1 MQAMKCSVFSGLL
14 GLACLASAVAA
25 CGRTAQ
31 PLASAQAPRAGQESL
46 AAYAVASG
54 ASRQVLAKLRPG
66 VDAKAFA
73 AKQGLKHAGAI
84 GLNIHR
90 FEGAS
95 ARPKLARGGEVL
107 WVEDE
112 RAIEAPKLVEAPA
125 GRSPQA
131 PRRSGGP
138 NDPLLTAQYGWQL
151 VGGAEAYAQGAKGR
165 GVTVAII
172 DSGIDASHPEF
183 AGQLLPGWDVSGKEA
198 GPGGHE
204 DGYGHGT
211 HVAGVV
217 GALANNGQGI
227 AGLAPEA
234 KLLPVR
240 IFNNFGHSKEGASA
254 AAVIWAVDHGAQVI
268 NASWGSPLPG
278 EAAKEAVRYAMSKNV
293 VFVAAVGNSGKNGD
307 EDPSYPAAI
316 PGVLAVAG
324 TTDTDGWASFSTWGN
339 FITIA
344 APGESILSTYPMAK
358 GNGYRIMRG
367 TSMAAP
373 CVSACAAVLR
383 GAQPN
388 LTQDQIRERF
398 HATAKDVIQNGFD
411 PYSGHGRIDLTKA
424 LAAVRR

>member
-1 MQAMKCSVFSGLL
+1 MVGMAWAAGL
-14 GLACLASAVAA
+14 GACMGPRVAPLP
-25 CGRTAQ
+25 AQ
-31 PLASAQAPRAGQESL
+31 PNMNQAAL
-46 AAYAVASG
+46 AAFASASG
-54 ASRQVLAKLRPG
+54 ADRQVLAKLKPG
-66 VDAKAFA
+66 VEPKAFA
-73 AKQGLKHAGAI
+73 AKHGLRHAGAI

-90 FEGAS
+90 FEGAK
-95 ARPKLARGGEVL
+95 ARPQLSPGPELL
-107 WVEDE
+107 WVEAE
-112 RAIEAPKLVEAPA
+112 RAIQAPSLEEAPA
-125 GRSPQA
+125 T
-131 PRRSGGP
+131 RRPGASREAGP
-138 NDPLLTAQYGWQL
+138 NDPLLPAQYGWTV
-151 VGGAEAYAQGAKGR
+151 VGGAEAWTRGAKGQ

-172 DSGIDASHPEF
+172 DSGIDAKHPEF
-183 AGQLLPGWDVSGKEA
+183 AGQILPGWDVSGKES
-198 GPGGHE
+198 GPGGQE

-217 GALANNGQGI
+217 GAKANNGQGI

-254 AAVIWAVDHGAQVI
+254 EAVIWAVDHGAQVI

-324 TTDTDGWASFSTWGN
+324 TTDLDGWASFSTWGN

-344 APGESILSTYPMAK
+344 APGEGILSTYPTAK

-383 GAQPN
+383 GAHPDWG
-388 LTQDQIRERF
+388 QDRIRELL
-398 HATAKDVIQNGFD
+398 HATAKDVIQTGLD
-411 PYSGHGRIDLTKA
+411 PYSGHGRVDLAKA
-424 LAAVRR
+424 LAGAR

>member
-1 MQAMKCSVFSGLL
+1 MKRSVFHPLT
-14 GLACLASAVAA
+14 GLALVAASLAVAA
-25 CGRTAQ
+25 CGKTAQ
-31 PLASAQAPRAGQESL
+31 PLPGALSQAARSESL
-46 AAYAVASG
+46 SAFANSSG
-54 ASRQVLAKLRPG
+54 ANRQVLVKLRAG
-66 VDAKAFA
+66 VDGKAFA
-73 AKQGLKHAGAI
+73 AKRGLRYAGSI

-90 FEGAS
+90 LEGAS
-95 ARPKLARGGEVL
+95 ARPQLSRDAEVL
-107 WVEDE
+107 WSEAE
-112 RAIEAPKLVEAPA
+112 RAIEAPRLEEAPA
-125 GRSPQA
+125 SRAPKA
-131 PRRSGGP
+131 PRSADGP
-138 NDPLLTAQYGWQL
+138 NDPLLAAQYGWHL
-151 VGGAEAYAQGAKGR
+151 VGGAQAHAQAAKGK
-165 GVTVAII
+165 GVVVAII

-198 GPGGHE
+198 GPGGNE

-278 EAAKEAVRYAMSKNV
+278 EASKEAVRYAMSKNV

-324 TTDTDGWASFSTWGN
+324 TTDTDGWASFSTFGN
-339 FITIA
+339 FITLA

-383 GAQPN
+383 GAYPQMS
-388 LTQDQIRERF
+388 QEQIRERF
-398 HATAKDVIQNGFD
+398 YGTAKDVIQNGFD
-411 PYSGHGRIDLTKA
+411 PYSGHGRIDLAKA
-424 LAAVRR
+424 LAAASSP